1 MSAWRVL
8 TTGSWCRRV
17 AHVLVGCAVLFSAS
31 CAAWPDDQAARA
43 RIHLVRNGQIPGRDS
58 LPLKLQPFTE
68 PKLAQ
73 LATREQLADLVAG
86 LPREFDQ
93 MVRLQDWV
101 NSQWPDGTPDPYP
114 PWNAL
119 TVLDWIRSG
128 RTQGFCAQYSQVFLQ
143 SLASLGYSARYIEI
157 GRRENPYAHYLTEVW
172 SNDYNKWVV
181 MDADYNLHFERQG
194 VPLSAQEVHEALIA
208 SALDDVVT
216 VAGTARPDHATPA
229 MWPLRTAELYYYV
242 RYHLTANH
250 LTRPEL
256 APLDRF
262 DDMVEFEDA
271 RVPAW
276 EASPV
281 VSPFPKA
288 RLTRRR
294 VSDARIVSARLNQV
308 QLGVRSVANAFVTL
322 DVRDNVLQRD
332 HYEYR
337 VTAAGGPPPAWR
349 STRSRTLTFQMPDSG
364 GTAEVRGVNLRGV
377 AGPVSMIAIDPR

>member
-1 MSAWRVL
+1 MSIRRMLAAGQWR
-8 TTGSWCRRV
+8 RRI
-17 AHVLVGCAVLFSAS
+17 ALALGGCAVLLNVS
-31 CAAWPDDQAARA
+31 CTAWPDDQAAQA
-43 RIHLVRNGQIPGRDS
+43 RLHLVTNGQIPGPNT
-58 LPLKLQPFTE
+58 LPVRLQPLTE
-68 PKLAQ
+68 PQLAQ
-73 LATREQLADLVAG
+73 LAGREHLAELVAG
-86 LPREFDQ
+86 IPRQFDQ

-101 NSQWPDGTPDPYP
+101 NAQWPDGTPDPYP
-114 PWNAL
+114 PWDAL

-157 GRRENPYAHYLTEVW
+157 GSRENPYAHYLTEVW

-194 VPLSAQEVHEALIA
+194 VPLSALDVHEALIA

-216 VAGTARPDHATPA
+216 VAGAARPNHATPA
-229 MWPLRTAELYYYV
+229 MWPLRTAELYYYL

-250 LTRPEL
+250 LSRPEL
-256 APLDRF
+256 PPFDRF

-271 RVPAW
+271 KVPAW
-276 EASPV
+276 ESSPV
-281 VSPFPKA
+281 VSVFPKV

-294 VSDARIVSARLNQV
+294 VSDAGVVSGRLNQV
-308 QLGVRSVANAFVTL
+308 QLGVRSIANAFVTL
-322 DVRDNVLQRD
+322 NVRDNVLQRD

-337 VTAAGGPPPAWR
+337 VTAAGGALPAWR
-349 STRSRTLTFQMPDSG
+349 SSRDRTLTLRMPDSG

-377 AGPVSMIAIDPR
+377 PGPVSTIAIDRR